1 MHSISSRPQM
11 SIHKKLKFPICIQNF
26 NYKFLKYDTPVYTLN
41 TLRNNDHLAAPSQNT
56 HYKDTQYFTA
66 PLLMKERDRSENV
79 MISMICPSQTELV
92 QKDLLSTFDIK
103 TSILRLP
110 LGDLSYHASI
120 LHTPLVTIVNSY
132 CHVRYGYEM
141 DMDGKNEDDNGNL
154 DYSNSN
160 EEDLNKN
167 TEYEIFY
174 TKKYL
179 ELVQD
184 YESRNTSF
192 L

>member
-1 MHSISSRPQM
+1 MHSISSRPQI
-11 SIHKKLKFPICIQNF
+11 SVHKKLKFPICIQNF
-26 NYKFLKYDTPVYTLN
+26 NYKFLNYDTPVYTLN
-41 TLRNNDHLAAPSQNT
+41 TLRSNDHIAASPQNT
-56 HYKDTQYFTA
+56 HYKHYKDTQYFTA
-66 PLLMKERDRSENV
+66 PLLMKEKDRSENV

-92 QKDLLSTFDIK
+92 QKDLLSTFDIE
-103 TSILRLP
+103 TSILRLT

-120 LHTPLVTIVNSY
+120 LHTPLVTIMNSY
-132 CHVRYGYEM
+132 CRME
-141 DMDGKNEDDNGNL
+141 DGNGNV
-154 DYSNSN
+154 DVN
-160 EEDLNKN
+160 ENKDKDINQN

-179 ELVQD
+179 ELVED